1 MGKMNNDDIKKYIDR
16 LKSLEIEL
24 SNDDGDL
31 SFIGELDSI
40 LDQLNTD
47 IKNQMKV
54 DENVLNVKYKKLTDN
69 AVEPSYAKH
78 GDAGLDLTITS
89 IISETDTNITYG
101 FGISVEIP
109 FGYVGLLFPRSSVR
123 NFQIILS
130 NCVGVIDSGYR
141 GEIQATFKKTN
152 TEAISYQ
159 VNERGAQLIIMP
171 YPQIRMVQSDELS
184 STERGDKGYGSS
196 GI

>member
-1 MGKMNNDDIKKYIDR
+1 MNNDDIKKYIDR
-16 LKSLEIEL
+16 LKNLEREL

-40 LDQLNTD
+40 LHQLNTD

-89 IISETDTNITYG
+89 VISETDTNITYG

-109 FGYVGLLFPRSSVR
+109 YGYVGLLFPRSSVR

-152 TEAISYQ
+152 TEAVSYQ

-196 GI
+196 GM